1 MLFDMDGTLLD
12 SMKYHVIAWTSAFR
26 EMGYFPEELDFYLNE
41 GVKHP
46 VTVRDRL
53 LKLGI
58 ADPDEDLIKRIYTR
72 KREIFDE
79 ILVIKP
85 TEGVL
90 DLLNELKGKVKI
102 GVVTGGLRSVVDRV
116 IQQLFTGYFDFIVD
130 YESTDRG
137 KPEPDP
143 FIQGVKLS
151 GYPRENVLAIENAP
165 TGIDSAKGA
174 GLTCW
179 AVCTTLKPRY
189 LAQADEIFSDFRQ
202 LRNTLFGGDYILK
215 GK

>member
-1 MLFDMDGTLLD
+1 LLD
-12 SMKYHVIAWTSAFR
+12 SMKYHVIAWTGAFR
-26 EMGYFPEELDFYLNE
+26 EMGYFPDELDFYLNE

-53 LKLGI
+53 LKLGVTN
-58 ADPDEDLIKRIYTR
+58 PNEDLIKRIFTR
-72 KREIFDE
+72 KREIFDQ
-79 ILVIKP
+79 ILEIKP

-90 DLLNELKGKVKI
+90 ELLRELKGKVKM
-102 GVVTGGLRSVVDRV
+102 GVVTGGLRLVVDRV
-116 IQQLFTGYFDFIVD
+116 IEQLFAGYFDFIVD

-143 FIQGVKLS
+143 FIYGVELS
-151 GYPRENVLAIENAP
+151 GFPKENVLAIENAP
-165 TGIDSAKGA
+165 TGIESAKGA

-179 AVCTTLKPRY
+179 AVCTTLEPEY
-189 LAQADEIFSDFRQ
+189 LAKADIIFADFRQ
-202 LRNTLFGGDYILK
+202 LRNALFGGNYILK